1 MNIYLLVDTRANN
14 FIPDKYKI
22 CYINKDNALGI
33 QKIMKEK
40 HNTPLKLVE
49 FQIADSLMLKMEED
63 IDINDDKYKWRK
75 RDESN
80 EEPKESNDRQKLV
93 I

>member
-1 MNIYLLVDTRANN
+1 MNMYILVDTRANN
-14 FIPDKYKI
+14 FIPNKHKI

-40 HNTPLKLVE
+40 HNALLKLVE
-49 FQIADSLMLKMEED
+49 FKIADSIMLKLEED
-63 IDINDDKYKWRK
+63 IDINDNKYKWGG

-80 EEPKESNDRQKLV
+80 KEPEESKD
-93 I
+93 